1 MNFSVMSRELFL
13 LVIPFVE
20 VVEYGFAP
28 RRAEEVL
35 VVLFVDRTVERVP
48 LFAALAYRIEAFCLS
63 KFVCVV
69 FADSLGCFPG
79 WERIGFRNCRF
90 RIPR

>member
-1 MNFSVMSRELFL
+1 MFRELFL

-28 RRAEEVL
+28 RRAEEIL

-63 KFVCVV
+63 KFVRVV
-69 FADSLGCFPG
+69 FADSLGCFQG

>member
-48 LFAALAYRIEAFCLS
+48 LFAALAYRIEAFFAFEVRLRRVRG
-63 KFVCVV
+63 FPWV
-69 FADSLGCFPG
+69 FSWVGEDWF
-79 WERIGFRNCRF
+79 
-90 RIPR
+90 

>member
-48 LFAALAYRIEAFCLS
+48 LFAALSDRGVLPFEVRLRRVRGFPW
-63 KFVCVV
+63 V
-69 FADSLGCFPG
+69 FSWVGEDWF
-79 WERIGFRNCRF
+79 
-90 RIPR
+90 